1 MTTDQWLTVI
11 AAIGG
16 LVFLISTTSLG
27 FTIRI
32 AMRWATLELRQQQ
45 IIKDF
50 DTHLMDSQK
59 RIDSLYDSM
68 KNDRMATNE
77 RLTFL
82 ERDRM
87 HTP

>member
-1 MTTDQWLTVI
+1 MTIDQWLTVI

-16 LVFLISTTSLG
+16 LLFVVSTTSLG

-32 AMRWATLELRQQQ
+32 AMRWAGVELRQQQ

-50 DTHLMDSQK
+50 DQHLVDSQK
-59 RIDSLYDSM
+59 RIDVLYDSI

-87 HTP
+87 HAS